1 MPNIL
6 WIDDQP
12 QWLSHVSKELPS
24 DFNIIFATT
33 TSEAIKALRTN
44 HDLDVIVLDAML
56 TTRHHAATSERDGV
70 MLLEAFRSR
79 KLASKPIPV
88 IVYSAYLDLGYH
100 AEEMIALGV
109 DAFVRKHD
117 TNPHQLA
124 FEIQRQIS
132 MSRQKPPS
140 RPEEASL
147 VAKIRAA
154 FREEIAK
161 SAPAREHTLDIPG
174 DRGFALI
181 KPLIGYKHDIE
192 KQLAR
197 FAYEQNVFLMMKF
210 RHSNRELGEFI
221 IENLATHG
229 LRGVRADQDDWNITR
244 NVYNPIAVLYCC
256 KFGIALFDEA
266 EEHQAYSA
274 NVAYELGMMHS
285 HNKDCLILKHAS
297 LPDLPFDLI
306 KDLHFEYDRDLGVRS
321 KITAWIRQVRAK

>member
-33 TSEAIKALRTN
+33 TSEAIKVLRTN
-44 HDLDVIVLDAML
+44 HDLDVIVLDPML
-56 TTRHHAATSERDGV
+56 TTRDRDATSERDGV

-79 KLASKPIPV
+79 KLTSKPIPV
-88 IVYSAYLDLGYH
+88 IVYSAYLDLGSH

-109 DAFVRKHD
+109 DGFVKKRD
-117 TNPHQLA
+117 TSALELVFQ
-124 FEIQRQIS
+124 IQRQIS
-132 MSRQKPPS
+132 MSSQKRPS

-147 VAKIRAA
+147 VANIRAA

-161 SAPAREHTLDIPG
+161 FAPAREHTRDIPG
-174 DRGFALI
+174 DRGFALS

-197 FAYEQNVFLMMKF
+197 FAYEENVFLMMKF

-229 LRGVRADQDDWNITR
+229 LRGVRADHDDWNITR

-285 HNKDCLILKHAS
+285 LNKDCLILKHAS
-297 LPDLPFDLI
+297 LPDMPFDLI
-306 KDLHFEYDRDLGVRS
+306 KDLHHEYDKDLSVRS
-321 KITAWIRQVRAK
+321 KITAWIRPVRAK